1 MRAAVER
8 IGRLATLAAFVV
20 LLYLAGKEAYKI
32 RLYAIK
38 TYGRVI
44 HEFDPWF
51 NFRATKYLAD
61 NGWHK
66 FFTWFDYES
75 WYPLGRPVGTTI
87 YPGMQITSV
96 WIWKAMGALMEKGMS
111 LNDVCVFVPAWFGV
125 SATYFLGLLARECTG
140 SYASGAAAA
149 AIMSIVPAHLMR
161 SVGGGYDNES
171 IALTAMCCTFYC
183 WCRSL
188 RHDPAVADGKATRES
203 YVWGVLTGLSYIYM
217 VAAWGGFVFVVNMI
231 GAHAASLFF
240 IGRYTSKL
248 HRAYTL
254 FYVIGTWG
262 AMQVPVVGWTPIKST
277 EQLAPLLVFIA
288 IQILEICEVQRRKHN
303 LSIIQTFV
311 LRVKVTLPI
320 VLAGVGAAAYLQF
333 QYGYF
338 GPPSAR
344 VRGLFVKHTRT
355 GNPLVDSVA
364 EHQPAN
370 AQAYQQYLHN
380 VYDIAPYGF
389 AISFLRWTD
398 ANSFLVLYAIIAY
411 YFSNR
416 MARLVILLGPVAS
429 ALGGAALGWTFDQL
443 ILNAAGRFISSFLP
457 DAPEEEP
464 DPFGANDPAAKAT
477 AKNGVKLQQRL
488 KRSASSIVRTA
499 SMLYNLRVMC
509 ILRIALGV
517 YLCQQVPPKA
527 RDFYKYSHELSESL
541 SQPSIMFKARL
552 NNGKEIILD
561 DYREA
566 YWWLS
571 KRTPTD
577 ARVMAWWDYGYQI
590 AGIGNRTT
598 IADGNTW
605 NHEHIATLG
614 RILSAPEEKAHR
626 VARHLAD
633 YVLVWAG
640 GGGDDLAK
648 SPHMARIGNS
658 VYHDICPGDPT
669 CSQFGFYQ
677 GGIPT
682 PMMEKCLLYKM
693 VRYGEQGVP
702 PLDEKRFT
710 HAYTSKYGKVRIF
723 KIMNVSRKSKE
734 WVANPANRVCDAPG
748 SWYCTGQYPPALASL
763 IAKRKPFRQLED
775 FNVAKDEAS
784 QKYVDEYHKR
794 MERQQGRRGGDY
806 DDYDEE
812 AYGQAAQAASDMGVT
827 PIGCFGKESSLGS
840 DKVYSGGKTGA
851 QLSVALQWAGGK
863 RKTFV
868 AVARAGVDGHAFAF
882 SNPPDM
888 SQALD
893 VDDGC
898 DAPCLDIDQFSCGCA
913 DAVCREHDAKPA
925 KGEDN
930 ARRWVV
936 YEVPQEIIE
945 AAAARGGGGKRKAG
959 RGSKKGKR
967 APKSEL

>member
-1 MRAAVER
+1 MPRKSLASTVE
-8 IGRLATLAAFVV
+8 GWLLLAAFVAC
-20 LLYLAGKEAYKI
+20 LYYSGREAYKI

-61 NGWHK
+61 NGWYK

-96 WIWKAMGALMEKGMS
+96 WIWQAMHALMEQGKAMS
-111 LNDVCVFVPAWFGV
+111 LNDVCCFVPAWFGA
-125 SATYFLGLLARECTG
+125 SATCFLGLLARECTG

-171 IALTAMCCTFYC
+171 IALTAMCCPFFC
-183 WCRSL
+183 WCRAL
-188 RHDPAVADGKATRES
+188 RHDPAVTDGRATRDS
-203 YVWGVLTGLSYIYM
+203 YVWGVLAGLAYVYM
-217 VAAWGGFVFVVNMI
+217 VAAWGGFVFVGNMV
-231 GAHAASLFF
+231 AVHAASLFF

-254 FYVIGTWG
+254 FYLIGTYG
-262 AMQVPVVGWTPIKST
+262 AMQVPVVGWSPLKST
-277 EQLAPLLVFIA
+277 EQLAITAVFVA
-288 IQILEICEVQRRKHN
+288 LQILEVVEVQRRKHN
-303 LSIIQTFV
+303 LNMLKVFI

-320 VLAGVGAAAYLQF
+320 LLVVVAAAAYLQMT
-333 QYGYF
+333 YGYF

-389 AISFLRWTD
+389 ALSFLRWSD
-398 ANSFLVLYAIIAY
+398 ANTFLILYALIAY

-429 ALGGAALGWTFDQL
+429 ALGGVALGWTFDQL
-443 ILNAAGRFISSFLP
+443 VLKPAARFIKSFVDSNVEKEDELF
-457 DAPEEEP
+457 DKGTKE
-464 DPFGANDPAAKAT
+464 
-477 AKNGVKLQQRL
+477 NGSKDKTPTQRL
-488 KRSASSIVRTA
+488 KTAVLSIASALLR
-499 SMLYNLRVMC
+499 LYNLRAVC
-509 ILRIALGV
+509 IIRIAVGV
-517 YLCQQVPPKA
+517 YLIQGAQPKA
-527 RDFYKYSHELSESL
+527 NEFYKYAQELSEQL

-552 NNGKEIILD
+552 TNGQEIILD

-566 YWWLS
+566 YWWLK

-590 AGIGNRTT
+590 AGIANRTT

-677 GGIPT
+677 GGYPT

-693 VRYGEQGVP
+693 VRWGEPGVP
-702 PLDEKRFT
+702 ALDKKRFT

-723 KIMNVSRKSKE
+723 KVMNVSRKSKE
-734 WVANPANRVCDAPG
+734 WVADPANRICDAPG
-748 SWYCTGQYPPALASL
+748 SWYCVGQYPPALSSL
-763 IAKRKPFRQLED
+763 IAKRKPFAQLED
-775 FNVAKDEAS
+775 FNVKKDDAS
-784 QKYVDEYHKR
+784 RKYVEEYHKR
-794 MERQQGRRGGDY
+794 MEGQGRRGRGEE
-806 DDYDEE
+806 DDYGDEMGDLGG
-812 AYGQAAQAASDMGVT
+812 YGGEGGGGGNVGIE
-827 PIGCFGKESSLGS
+827 PVGCFGAESALGA
-840 DKVYSGGKTGA
+840 DKVYTGGKSGA
-851 QLSVALQWAGGK
+851 EIGHALQWAGMK
-863 RKTFV
+863 RKKYL
-868 AVARAGVDGHAFAF
+868 AIARAGVDGHAFAF
-882 SNPPDM
+882 SEMPDVSM
-888 SQALD
+888 ALD
-893 VDDGC
+893 PDDDGC
-898 DAPCLDIDQFSCGCA
+898 VAPCLDIDQFSCGCA
-913 DAVCREHDAKPA
+913 DAVCRENGAGPA
-925 KGEDN
+925 PGEDN
-930 ARRWVV
+930 ARRWIV
-936 YEVPQEIIE
+936 YEVPQEFLD
-945 AAAARGGGGKRKAG
+945 AAAAKAAGRKKAGGKKKA
-959 RGSKKGKR
+959 KR
-967 APKSEL
+967 